1 MRNIYKTKNQNLR
14 ESSETTGPA
23 VFNLYCVYRLYL
35 ILFKVYESDGETQGA
50 RQDTKLTAQDY
61 IENLMVDFL
70 YVFIVSFTLQTV

>member
-1 MRNIYKTKNQNLR
+1 M
-14 ESSETTGPA
+14 SSSR
-23 VFNLYCVYRLYL
+23 VF
-35 ILFKVYESDGETQGA
+35 LFLALVGVFQIPLLTPFVSDGETQGA